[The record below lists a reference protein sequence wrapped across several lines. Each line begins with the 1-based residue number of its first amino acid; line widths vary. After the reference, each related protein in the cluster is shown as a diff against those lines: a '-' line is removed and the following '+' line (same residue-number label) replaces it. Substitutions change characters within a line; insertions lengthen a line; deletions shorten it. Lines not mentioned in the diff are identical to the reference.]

1 MRILVRVQKFDPER
15 DVHPYEKDY
24 RLDVGW
30 RGNTVLDTLFQIK
43 NELDATLTF
52 RYSCRS
58 SICGSCCMVINGQE
72 KLACKTMVV
81 HEIRKHGQIAIGP
94 LRQMPVLR
102 DLAVEMEPFWRKIN
116 QVTPWLNS
124 TESFKRGSD
133 GSPRVTKD
141 TLNEFHNV
149 DACIMCGACVS
160 ACNSLEASPGFLGPA
175 ALAKAYRFVADP
187 RDGAKDQRLRSLGGE
202 NGIWDCT
209 RCNFCVEV
217 CPKDVKP
224 MEAIIRLRKTSLQ
237 QGLTQTIGARHITA
251 FIEVVKGEGRLN
263 EGLLPMKMLWRHPS
277 RLLRTAPLALKMFIR
292 GKLPFPY
299 KSPIKGI
306 KAVRQIFEARLKAGS
321 KLPVSDK
328 QS

>member
-15 DVHPYEKDY
+15 DAHPYEKDY

-52 RYSCRS
+52 RCSCRS
-58 SICGSCCMVINGQE
+58 AICGSCAMVINGQE

-81 HEIRKHGQIAIGP
+81 HEIRRHGQIIIGP

-102 DLAVEMEPFWRKIN
+102 DLTVEMEPFWRKLN
-116 QVTPWLNS
+116 QVSPWLS
-124 TESFKRGSD
+124 TGAISKSSSQE
-133 GSPRVTKD
+133 PARVTRN
-141 TLNEFHNV
+141 TLEEFHNV

-160 ACNSLEASPGFLGPA
+160 ACASLEASPGFLGPA

-187 RDGAKDQRLRSLGGE
+187 RDGIKDQRLKDLGTE

-224 MEAIIRLRKTSLQ
+224 MEAIIRLRRASLK

-251 FIEVVKGEGRLN
+251 FMEVVKEEGKLN
-263 EGLLPMKMLWRHPS
+263 EGLLPMKMLWRNPG
-277 RLLRTAPLALKMFIR
+277 RLIRTVPLALKMFIR

-299 KSPIKGI
+299 KPPIKGI
-306 KAVRQIFEARLKAGS
+306 KAVRKIFETRLRALKH
-321 KLPVSDK
+321 
-328 QS
+328 

>member
-1 MRILVRVQKFDPER
+1 MRILVRIQKFDPER
-15 DVHPYEKDY
+15 DAHPYEKDY

-58 SICGSCCMVINGQE
+58 AICGSCSMVINGQE

-81 HEIRKHGQIAIGP
+81 HEIRKHGQIVIQP

-102 DLAVEMEPFWRKIN
+102 DLVVEMEPFWRKIH
-116 QVTPWLNS
+116 QVTPWLVS
-124 TESFKRGSD
+124 ESSSRSGSD
-133 GSPRVTKD
+133 GPPCVTQD
-141 TLNEFHNV
+141 ILNEFHNV
-149 DACIMCGACVS
+149 DACIMCGACLS
-160 ACNSLEASPGFLGPA
+160 ACNSYEVSPGFLGPA

-187 RDGAKDQRLRSLGGE
+187 RDRAREVRLRDLDGE
-202 NGIWDCT
+202 NGVWDCT

-224 MEAIIRLRKTSLQ
+224 MEAIIRLRRVSLQ
-237 QGLTQTIGARHITA
+237 QGLTQTLGARHITA
-251 FIEVVKGEGRLN
+251 FMEVVKEEGKLN
-263 EGLLPMKMLWRHPS
+263 EGLLPLKMLWRHPG
-277 RLLRTAPLALKMFIR
+277 RLLRTLPLALKMLLK

-299 KSPIKGI
+299 KPPIKGI
-306 KAVRQIFEARLKAGS
+306 KAVRQIFKARKRASS
-321 KLPVSDK
+321 K
-328 QS
+328 

>member
-1 MRILVRVQKFDPER
+1 MRILVRVQKFDPEK
-15 DVHPYEKDY
+15 DVHPYDKDY

-58 SICGSCCMVINGQE
+58 AICGSCTMVINGQE

-81 HEIRKHGQIAIGP
+81 NEIRKHGQIVVHP
-94 LRQMPVLR
+94 LRQLPVLR
-102 DLAVEMEPFWRKIN
+102 DLVVEMEPFWRKVK
-116 QVTPWLNS
+116 QVTPWLAS
-124 TESFKRGSD
+124 PEIFHPVTEASLK
-133 GSPRVTKD
+133 VTQD
-141 TLNEFHNV
+141 TLKDLHNV
-149 DACIMCGACVS
+149 DACIMCGACLS
-160 ACNSLEASPGFLGPA
+160 ACNSHEVSPGFLGPA

-187 RDGAKDQRLRSLGGE
+187 RDRAINQRLRDLDGE

-224 MEAIIRLRKTSLQ
+224 MEAIIRLRRASIQ
-237 QGLTQTIGARHITA
+237 RGLSGAIGARHITA
-251 FIEVVKGEGRLN
+251 FMEVVKGEGRLN
-263 EGLLPMKMLWRHPS
+263 EGLLPIKMLWKHPG
-277 RLLRTAPLALKMFIR
+277 RLLRTFPLALRMFLR

-299 KSPIKGI
+299 KAPIKGI
-306 KAVRQIFEARLKAGS
+306 KAVRQIFEARRRAGS
-321 KLPVSDK
+321 QPPTS
-328 QS
+328 